1 MRADRA
7 LAPGP
12 EAANG
17 KGVRTMKLVARVLAA
32 LAILA
37 LATPALACGEMKQTT
52 TASTQPQTQT
62 QTQTKAAKPVAKS
75 DKKAESKG
83 AKAAQQ
89 PKAQTAQN

>member
-1 MRADRA
+1 
-7 LAPGP
+7 
-12 EAANG
+12 
-17 KGVRTMKLVARVLAA
+17 MKLVARVLAA

-52 TASTQPQTQT
+52 TASTQPQTQP
-62 QTQTKAAKPVAKS
+62 QAQSQTKAAKPVAKS